1 MRSGPLRKKYWSVL
15 RGRFSEMEGI
25 LILLDILHLKCI
37 ISTNKEIYYGPE
49 LYRENVGADHQK
61 GCC

>member
-1 MRSGPLRKKYWSVL
+1 MFDDFFRVFLFNFYA
-15 RGRFSEMEGI
+15 I
-25 LILLDILHLKCI
+25 DILLDILHLKCI

-61 GCC
+61 GRC